1 MIPKVIHYCWFS
13 GEKPNRF
20 IRNCIKTWQKVMP
33 DYKIRVWDA
42 NSFDFDSVPFVRDAF
57 KAKKWAFVAD
67 YVRIYA
73 LYTEGGIYLDS
84 DVKVYRKFDD
94 FLNNRFFIGTEPL
107 AEGNVELES
116 AIMGSE
122 AGHPYLKEC
131 LDYYNNLEFI
141 PEVKKMGPITCPRIM
156 SHVMKPW
163 GYNYENKDR
172 DLPDGIKI
180 YDRSIFGHCFG
191 TPVGNYYAIHY
202 FNASWL
208 EQRHGALYRFC
219 KSNDLMNHYLR
230 VEKWSKIFKQKLH
243 NHNNDKN
250 S

>member
-1 MIPKVIHYCWFS
+1 M
-13 GEKPNRF
+13 
-20 IRNCIKTWQKVMP
+20 
-33 DYKIRVWDA
+33 
-42 NSFDFDSVPFVRDAF
+42 
-57 KAKKWAFVAD
+57 
-67 YVRIYA
+67 
-73 LYTEGGIYLDS
+73 YLDS
-84 DVKVYRKFDD
+84 DVKAYRKFDD

-131 LDYYNNLEFI
+131 LNFYDNLKFNDDD
-141 PEVKKMGPITCPRIM
+141 KLGLITCPRIM

-163 GYNYENKDR
+163 GYNYENKEQ

-191 TPVGNYYAIHY
+191 TPIGNYYAIHY

-208 EQRHGALYRFC
+208 QQRHGALYRFC

-230 VEKWSKIFKQKLH
+230 IGKWIRSIKKIQG
-243 NHNNDKN
+243 
-250 S
+250 

>member
-33 DYKIRVWDA
+33 DYRIRIWDA

-67 YVRIYA
+67 YIRIYA

-84 DVKVYRKFDD
+84 DVKVYRTFDD

-107 AEGNVELES
+107 AEGKVELES

-122 AGHPYLKEC
+122 AEHPYLKEC
-131 LDYYNNLEFI
+131 LDFYSNFKFETVDWNNCKFI
-141 PEVKKMGPITCPRIM
+141 CPRIM
-156 SHVMKPW
+156 SKVMESR
-163 GYNYENKDR
+163 GYSYENKEH
-172 DLPDGIKI
+172 DLSDGIKI
-180 YDRSIFGHCFG
+180 FDRSIFGHCFG
-191 TPVGNYYAIHY
+191 TPIGDYYAIHY

-208 EQRHGALYRFC
+208 EQKHGFFYRFC
-219 KSNDLMNHYLR
+219 KSNDMMDLYLAI
-230 VEKWSKIFKQKLH
+230 EKIVR
-243 NHNNDKN
+243 NIRI
-250 S
+250 

>member
-33 DYKIRVWDA
+33 DYKIRLWDA
-42 NSFDFDSVPFVRDAF
+42 NSFDFNSVPFVRDAF

-67 YVRIYA
+67 YIRIYA

-122 AGHPYLKEC
+122 AGHPYLLEC
-131 LDYYNNLEFI
+131 MNYYNNLKYI
-141 PEVKKMGPITCPRIM
+141 PEGKDLAPITCPRVM
-156 SHVMKPW
+156 SHIMEQW
-163 GYNYENKDR
+163 GYAYENKEQ
-172 DLPDGIKI
+172 LLSDGIKI
-180 YDRSIFGHCFG
+180 YDRSYIGHCFG
-191 TPVGNYYAIHY
+191 TSVGDYYAIHY

-208 EQRHGALYRFC
+208 EQKHGILYKFC
-219 KSNDLMNHYLR
+219 KSNDLMDSYLKI
-230 VEKWSKIFKQKLH
+230 EKIGIVW
-243 NHNNDKN
+243 KN
-250 S
+250 LLKRLLD